1 MKAPWIVLLS
11 LAFLAT
17 VSGVAEKA
25 FPEIHP
31 DRTIRFQLRAPKASD
46 VELTLEA
53 SSVKHPMEKGVD
65 GLWTLTLGPL
75 EPGIYGYSFWL
86 DGVRVADLSGP
97 AVKPEPR
104 PVSSMFEIP
113 ADRPQFYDFDP
124 VVPHGTV
131 RLHDYE
137 SKSLGK
143 LRRLR
148 VYTPPGYDQNPRA
161 RFPVLVL
168 LHGGFDTEATW
179 TDYGRAHFMLDNLLA
194 AGKATPMLIVM
205 VDGFADRKIAGAN
218 PAAGANDPTAFEDD
232 LLKDALPFVENN
244 YRTKP
249 GPENRAVTGLSMGG
263 GQALAIG
270 LMHPER
276 FAWVGGMSGSPA
288 NREWVLGETVKNSKR
303 TNQRLKLL
311 WFACGKSD
319 GAMQSNADMDKTLTQ
334 AGIHHTFV
342 PMEGGHEWTVWRRGL
357 NTFLPLI
364 FTGRK

>member
-1 MKAPWIVLLS
+1 MKSPWPAFLS
-11 LAFLAT
+11 LVFLAT

-31 DRTIRFQLRAPKASD
+31 DRTISFQLRAPKVSN
-46 VELTLEA
+46 VVLTLEA
-53 SSVKHPMEKGVD
+53 SAVKHPMEKSAD

-75 EPGIYGYSFWL
+75 EPDIYGYSFWL
-86 DGVRVADLSGP
+86 DGVRVADLSGL

-124 VVPHGTV
+124 AVPHGTV

-137 SKSLGK
+137 SKSLGR

-148 VYTPPGYDQNPRA
+148 VYTPPGYDQNPRT
-161 RFPVLVL
+161 RYPVLVL

-194 AGKATPMLIVM
+194 AGKATPMIIVM
-205 VDGFADRKIAGAN
+205 VDGFAERNPAGASS
-218 PAAGANDPTAFEDD
+218 AASASDPTAFKDD
-232 LLKDALPFVENN
+232 LLKDALPFVEHN

-249 GPENRAVTGLSMGG
+249 GPQNRAITGLSMGG

-276 FAWVGGMSGSPA
+276 FAWVGGMSGSPS
-288 NREWVLGETVKNSKR
+288 NRERVLGETVKDSKK

-319 GAMQSNADMDKTLTQ
+319 GMMKANEELDQSLSR

-342 PMEGGHEWTVWRRGL
+342 PMEGGHEWTVWRSLERS
-357 NTFLPLI
+357 FL
-364 FTGRK
+364 RKK